1 MTLHAVFNVLFCSSI
16 LVFPPCAIYN
26 PQSDAKKVALMDQ
39 NLIQAW
45 VSSSAC
51 QKKDLPDLSGFT
63 QRLPFTINHTETS
76 RRGVMT
82 TEPKR
87 VYIYR

>member
-16 LVFPPCAIYN
+16 LIFPPCAIYN

-45 VSSSAC
+45 VS
-51 QKKDLPDLSGFT
+51 
-63 QRLPFTINHTETS
+63 
-76 RRGVMT
+76 
-82 TEPKR
+82 
-87 VYIYR
+87 